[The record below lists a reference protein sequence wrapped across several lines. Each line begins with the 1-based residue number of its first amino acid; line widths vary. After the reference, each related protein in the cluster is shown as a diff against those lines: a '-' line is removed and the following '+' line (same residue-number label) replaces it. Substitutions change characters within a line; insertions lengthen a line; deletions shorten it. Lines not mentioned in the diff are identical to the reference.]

1 MKQKK
6 SSRQA
11 FVFLILLVLVI
22 ALLVYI
28 SGGMKQEP
36 ASEVKQE
43 QGKKIERLPAE
54 AESLPLLSTEGY
66 LKMNVTARATTV
78 FMAAEC
84 MQIAASTTEE
94 QAAAIERA
102 RLGETPIRPFTHEL
116 LADALQAL
124 SAEVLMV
131 KVDDMRDGIYYS
143 RLFIRDGNRLI
154 ALDSKPSDAITV
166 AYRFSAP
173 IYIKK
178 ELMERLGQKVC

>member
-11 FVFLILLVLVI
+11 FVFLVLLVLAI
-22 ALLVYI
+22 ALLIYI
-28 SGGMKQEP
+28 GGGMKQEP
-36 ASEVKQE
+36 EPEEKDE
-43 QGKKIERLPAE
+43 IRKMPAE
-54 AESLPLLSTEGY
+54 AESLPPLSTEGY
-66 LKMNVTARATTV
+66 IKMNVTARGTTV
-78 FMAAEC
+78 FMTAEC

-124 SAEVLMV
+124 NAEVLMV

-143 RLFIRDGNRLI
+143 RLFIRDNSRII

-178 ELMERLGQKVC
+178 ELIEKVGQKVC